1 MNNTDY
7 IPAESVED
15 VIARM
20 KKENIQSVS
29 KDHRPSHGAES
40 TLISKSSSIERVSKN
55 VTTTSPSE
63 RKNKINAIVKQL
75 IFGQLS
81 QGKALKNLRIGVLSI
96 KQDVFAKM
104 VGISRKTISDIE
116 NDRGHFNADILGKVF
131 KPFGLK
137 IGLIPSSPEAL
148 KAFFD

>member
-1 MNNTDY
+1 MSNTDH
-7 IPAESVED
+7 IQAESVED

-20 KKENIQSVS
+20 KKGNIQSVS
-29 KDHRPSHGAES
+29 EDHRPSHGTEP
-40 TLISKSSSIERVSKN
+40 TLMQESSSPGRVSKN
-55 VTTTSPSE
+55 ITTTSPSE
-63 RKNKINAIVKQL
+63 RKKKINAIVKQL

-81 QGKALKNLRIGVLSI
+81 QGKALKNLRIGVLGI

-104 VGISRKTISDIE
+104 VGVSRKTISDIE

-137 IGLIPSSPEAL
+137 IGLIPSSPAAL
-148 KAFFD
+148 KALFD

>member
-20 KKENIQSVS
+20 KKGNIQSTPMDNS
-29 KDHRPSHGAES
+29 LSHGTES
-40 TLISKSSSIERVSKN
+40 TLMQESSSPERVSKN
-55 VTTTSPSE
+55 ITPTSPSE

-81 QGKALKNLRIGVLSI
+81 QGNALKKLRIEILGL

-104 VGISRKTISDIE
+104 VGVSRKTISDIE
-116 NDRGHFNADILGKVF
+116 NDRGHFKADILDKVF

-148 KAFFD
+148 KALFD